1 MTLWVLDTD
10 SLSLLERGNSKIQ
23 ERLRQVNADSV
34 AISIVTAEE
43 KMKGRLAAIN
53 SLSGIERVDRLAIAY
68 RDLQSSIE
76 DLQTLPIL
84 PFSELA
90 TDRYRELLQ
99 QKIRIGSHD
108 LRIAAIVLSVEGI
121 LVTRNRRDFERVP
134 GLQTEFSNL
143 LRIPAYRISG
153 KALTPGLL
161 KHIFLKYI
169 FEKQSHLLIESKLN
183 LQMSCPAKPPDSYDT
198 WRRSREEIETWIN
211 IAKRIAQDSIRY
223 TKS

>member
-1 MTLWVLDTD
+1 MTLWVIDTD
-10 SLSLLERGNSKIQ
+10 SLSLLERGNPKIH
-23 ERLRQVNADSV
+23 ERLRQVNANSV

-53 SLSGIERVDRLAIAY
+53 SLSGIERIDRLAIAY

-90 TDRYRELLQ
+90 KDRYRELLQ

-108 LRIAAIVLSVEGI
+108 LRIAAIVLSVEGL

-134 GLQTEFSNL
+134 GLQIDDWS
-143 LRIPAYRISG
+143 
-153 KALTPGLL
+153 
-161 KHIFLKYI
+161 
-169 FEKQSHLLIESKLN
+169 
-183 LQMSCPAKPPDSYDT
+183 
-198 WRRSREEIETWIN
+198 
-211 IAKRIAQDSIRY
+211 
-223 TKS
+223 

>member
-10 SLSLLERGNSKIQ
+10 SLSLLERGNPKIQ

-53 SLSGIERVDRLAIAY
+53 SLSGIERIDRLAVAY

-76 DLQTLPIL
+76 DLQALPIL

-90 TDRYRELLQ
+90 KDRYRELLQ
-99 QKIRIGSHD
+99 QKIRVGSHD

-134 GLQTEFSNL
+134 SLQIDDWS
-143 LRIPAYRISG
+143 
-153 KALTPGLL
+153 
-161 KHIFLKYI
+161 
-169 FEKQSHLLIESKLN
+169 
-183 LQMSCPAKPPDSYDT
+183 
-198 WRRSREEIETWIN
+198 
-211 IAKRIAQDSIRY
+211 
-223 TKS
+223 

>member
-10 SLSLLERGNSKIQ
+10 SLSLLERGNAKIQ
-23 ERLRQVNADSV
+23 ERLRQVNVESI

-53 SLSGIERVDRLAIAY
+53 SLSGIERIDRLAIAY

-90 TDRYRELLQ
+90 KDSYRDLLQ
-99 QKIRIGSHD
+99 QKIRVGSHD

-121 LVTRNRRDFERVP
+121 LVTRNRRDFEKVP
-134 GLQTEFSNL
+134 GLQIDDWS
-143 LRIPAYRISG
+143 
-153 KALTPGLL
+153 
-161 KHIFLKYI
+161 
-169 FEKQSHLLIESKLN
+169 
-183 LQMSCPAKPPDSYDT
+183 
-198 WRRSREEIETWIN
+198 
-211 IAKRIAQDSIRY
+211 
-223 TKS
+223 

>member
-10 SLSLLERGNSKIQ
+10 SLSLLERGNPKIQ
-23 ERLRQVNADSV
+23 ERLRQTNADSV

-53 SLSGIERVDRLAIAY
+53 SLSGIERIDRLAVAY

-76 DLQTLPIL
+76 DLQALPIL

-90 TDRYRELLQ
+90 KDRYRDLLQ
-99 QKIRIGSHD
+99 QKIRVGSHD

-134 GLQTEFSNL
+134 SLQIDDWS
-143 LRIPAYRISG
+143 
-153 KALTPGLL
+153 
-161 KHIFLKYI
+161 
-169 FEKQSHLLIESKLN
+169 
-183 LQMSCPAKPPDSYDT
+183 
-198 WRRSREEIETWIN
+198 
-211 IAKRIAQDSIRY
+211 
-223 TKS
+223 

>member
-10 SLSLLERGNSKIQ
+10 TLSLLERGNPKIQ
-23 ERLRQVNADSV
+23 ERLRQVNTDSV

-53 SLSGIERVDRLAIAY
+53 SLSGIERLDRLAVAY

-90 TDRYRELLQ
+90 KDRYRELLQ
-99 QKIRIGSHD
+99 QKIRVGSHD

-121 LVTRNRRDFERVP
+121 LVTRNRRDFEQVAD
-134 GLQTEFSNL
+134 LQIDDWS
-143 LRIPAYRISG
+143 
-153 KALTPGLL
+153 
-161 KHIFLKYI
+161 
-169 FEKQSHLLIESKLN
+169 
-183 LQMSCPAKPPDSYDT
+183 
-198 WRRSREEIETWIN
+198 
-211 IAKRIAQDSIRY
+211 
-223 TKS
+223 

>member
-10 SLSLLERGNSKIQ
+10 SLSLLERGNPKIQ
-23 ERLRQVNADSV
+23 DRLRQVNADSV

-53 SLSGIERVDRLAIAY
+53 SLSGIERIDRLAVAY

-76 DLQTLPIL
+76 DLQALPIL

-90 TDRYRELLQ
+90 KDRYRDLLQ
-99 QKIRIGSHD
+99 QKIRVGSHD

-134 GLQTEFSNL
+134 S
-143 LRIPAYRISG
+143 
-153 KALTPGLL
+153 
-161 KHIFLKYI
+161 
-169 FEKQSHLLIESKLN
+169 
-183 LQMSCPAKPPDSYDT
+183 LQMDDWS
-198 WRRSREEIETWIN
+198 
-211 IAKRIAQDSIRY
+211 
-223 TKS
+223 

>member
-10 SLSLLERGNSKIQ
+10 SLSLLERGNVKIQ
-23 ERLRQVNADSV
+23 ERIRQVNPDSV

-76 DLQTLPIL
+76 DLQSLPIL

-99 QKIRIGSHD
+99 KKIRVGSHD

-121 LVTRNRRDFERVP
+121 LVTRNRRDFDRVP
-134 GLQTEFSNL
+134 GL
-143 LRIPAYRISG
+143 
-153 KALTPGLL
+153 
-161 KHIFLKYI
+161 
-169 FEKQSHLLIESKLN
+169 LIDDWS
-183 LQMSCPAKPPDSYDT
+183 
-198 WRRSREEIETWIN
+198 
-211 IAKRIAQDSIRY
+211 
-223 TKS
+223 

>member
-10 SLSLLERGNSKIQ
+10 SLSLLERGNPKIQ
-23 ERLRQVNADSV
+23 ERLRQVNTDSV

-53 SLSGIERVDRLAIAY
+53 SLSGIERIDRLAVAY

-76 DLQTLPIL
+76 DLQALPIL

-90 TDRYRELLQ
+90 KDRYRDLLQ
-99 QKIRIGSHD
+99 QKIRVGSHD

-134 GLQTEFSNL
+134 
-143 LRIPAYRISG
+143 
-153 KALTPGLL
+153 
-161 KHIFLKYI
+161 
-169 FEKQSHLLIESKLN
+169 N
-183 LQMSCPAKPPDSYDT
+183 LQMTDWS
-198 WRRSREEIETWIN
+198 
-211 IAKRIAQDSIRY
+211 
-223 TKS
+223 